1 MYEMKTEIPFT
12 RTGPDQKLKLHEAVG
27 MMMDCSQF
35 QEYQEKNFWKYPWNW
50 PSGWRREP

>member
-12 RTGPDQKLKLHEAVG
+12 RTGPDQKLKLFEAVG

-35 QEYQEKNFWKYPWNW
+35 QEYQERNFWN
-50 PSGWRREP
+50 